1 MTHSVHQ
8 TSRIAEGQLRR
19 HGGSIS
25 RRALVQGAAGG
36 ALALAGAAAMPRREA
51 AAQDLTQVTLA
62 LDWYPNANHA
72 GIYVAR
78 DRGYFTEAG
87 LDVEIFT
94 PADPTTVLQTVG
106 AGRDT
111 FGITYHNDVLQA
123 RSQEVPVVSVAALVQ
138 HPLNSIMVLESSD
151 IMSPADLAGKTVA
164 MTGVPSDE
172 AYLETILRH
181 EGLSLDDVEMVNV
194 GFDLM
199 PAVMSERA
207 DAAIG
212 VYWTHETILA
222 EREGNPVR
230 YFRVEEYGV
239 PDFYELVLVTGEETI
254 ESQAGTVTAF
264 LGALRQGY
272 HDAADDLEGA
282 LELLL
287 AESPDLVEE
296 VEREGLELLAPLWT
310 DDGQVPFGT
319 QTAERWSAYAEWAK
333 SEGILDE
340 SVDET
345 MAFRPDLFP
354 DDGASPE
361 ASPIS

>member
-36 ALALAGAAAMPRREA
+36 ALALAGAAAMPRREV

-123 RSQEVPVVSVAALVQ
+123 RSCLPPTSRA
-138 HPLNSIMVLESSD
+138 
-151 IMSPADLAGKTVA
+151 KR
-164 MTGVPSDE
+164 
-172 AYLETILRH
+172 LR
-181 EGLSLDDVEMVNV
+181 
-194 GFDLM
+194 
-199 PAVMSERA
+199 
-207 DAAIG
+207 
-212 VYWTHETILA
+212 
-222 EREGNPVR
+222 
-230 YFRVEEYGV
+230 
-239 PDFYELVLVTGEETI
+239 
-254 ESQAGTVTAF
+254 
-264 LGALRQGY
+264 
-272 HDAADDLEGA
+272 
-282 LELLL
+282 
-287 AESPDLVEE
+287 
-296 VEREGLELLAPLWT
+296 
-310 DDGQVPFGT
+310 
-319 QTAERWSAYAEWAK
+319 
-333 SEGILDE
+333 
-340 SVDET
+340 
-345 MAFRPDLFP
+345 
-354 DDGASPE
+354 
-361 ASPIS
+361 